1 MSTDTKVPKTLPAKN
16 IKLASFINF
25 YNQKLIDNGISDKD
39 TLNSIFKIFDNNVPD
54 IISLQNQYLDYETSH
69 IQQYKKQ
76 YKLHI
81 QNHKEL
87 DKQNKKYD
95 KELHKWNNK
104 FHKLFHKT
112 ISNDPNFRQHIL
124 DIIPFNL
131 ILDTLPPS
139 TEPPLI
145 RLQKLNLLQS
155 TNLANLSLRY
165 QILPP
170 NLPNKP
176 TNITHNT
183 PLSLASTVE
192 EKVVDKN
199 NELKDVTI
207 LELDSKKYLCDINNN
222 IYDFKTH
229 GKIGTLN
236 SDDTGVLQ
244 TPITI
249 NFD

>member
-104 FHKLFHKT
+104 FHKLFQKT

-176 TNITHNT
+176 PTPTHTT
-183 PLSLASTVE
+183 PLYLTTDL
-192 EKVVDKN
+192 EKKTDIQVNEKKN
-199 NELKDVTI
+199 RNG
-207 LELDSKKYLCDINNN
+207 LELSNYEGFIDNVLNGIDKYPDL
-222 IYDFKTH
+222 
-229 GKIGTLN
+229 
-236 SDDTGVLQ
+236 
-244 TPITI
+244 
-249 NFD
+249 